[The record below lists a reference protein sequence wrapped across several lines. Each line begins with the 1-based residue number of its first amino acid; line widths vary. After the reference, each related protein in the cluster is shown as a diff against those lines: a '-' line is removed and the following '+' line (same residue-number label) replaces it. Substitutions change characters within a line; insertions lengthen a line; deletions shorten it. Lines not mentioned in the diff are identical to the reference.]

1 MRILAIDP
9 GNIESAYVIIDH
21 KTYEPEQ
28 YDFGKV
34 DNEELMRMIEVI
46 NLYDVKRAVI
56 EKIASYGMPVGE
68 EVFDT
73 CIWTGRFVQALDER
87 NIPTELVKRYEVKI
101 NLCHDTRAKDANII
115 QALVDR
121 FTPGASNRG
130 KGTKQAPGWFY
141 GFKADIWQAYALGV
155 TYIDRLKGGK
165 Q

>member
-9 GNIESAYVIIDH
+9 GNIESAYTIIGFE
-21 KTYEPEQ
+21 TYEPEQ
-28 YDFGKV
+28 YYFGKV
-34 DNEELMRMIEVI
+34 ENEDLMRMIEVI
-46 NLYDVKRAVI
+46 KLYDVDRAVI

-73 CIWTGRFVQALDER
+73 CIWTGRFMQALAER
-87 NIPTELVKRYEVKI
+87 NIPTELVKRHEVKI

-121 FTPGASNRG
+121 FTPGARNYG

-155 TYIDRLKGGK
+155 TYIDRLKGGE

>member
-9 GNIESAYVIIDH
+9 GNVKSAYVIIDFDTCKPLQFN
-21 KTYEPEQ
+21 KT
-28 YDFGKV
+28 
-34 DNEELMRMIEVI
+34 DNESL
-46 NLYDVKRAVI
+46 LYTLLIYSLLDEECRVVI

-73 CIWTGRFVQALDER
+73 CIWTGRFMQTLDER

-121 FTPGASNRG
+121 FTPGARNYG

-155 TYIDRLKGGK
+155 TYIDRLKGGE

>member
-9 GNIESAYVIIDH
+9 GNIESAYVMIDFDTWKPLQFN
-21 KTYEPEQ
+21 KT
-28 YDFGKV
+28 
-34 DNEELMRMIEVI
+34 DNERL
-46 NLYDVKRAVI
+46 LYTLLIYSLLDEECRVVI

-73 CIWTGRFVQALDER
+73 CIWTGRFMQTLDER

-121 FTPGASNRG
+121 FTPGARNYG

-155 TYIDRLKGGK
+155 TYIDRLKGGE

>member
-9 GNIESAYVIIDH
+9 GNVKSAYVIIDYDTCKPLQFN
-21 KTYEPEQ
+21 KT
-28 YDFGKV
+28 
-34 DNEELMRMIEVI
+34 DNESL
-46 NLYDVKRAVI
+46 LYTLLIYSLLDEECRVVI

-73 CIWTGRFVQALDER
+73 CIWTGRFMQTLDER

-121 FTPGASNRG
+121 FTPGARNYG

-155 TYIDRLKGGK
+155 TYIDRLKEGK